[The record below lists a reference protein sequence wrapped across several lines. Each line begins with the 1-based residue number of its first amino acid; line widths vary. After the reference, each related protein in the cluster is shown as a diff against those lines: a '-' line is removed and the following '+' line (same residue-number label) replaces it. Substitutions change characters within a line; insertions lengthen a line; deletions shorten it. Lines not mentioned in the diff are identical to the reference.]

1 MSVKTPLIS
10 VIINCYNGEEFVSHA
25 IDSIL
30 AQTYERF
37 EIIFWDNQSSDR
49 SAEILKKY
57 RDTRIRYCLA
67 PKHTSLY
74 GARNAA
80 VSVSSGCLI
89 AFLDVDDWWH
99 PEKLAIQVP
108 EFDDEKIGAVYSKYW
123 KYNQESQKQYL
134 SKKGR
139 LASGWIASSLL
150 SDYQVGFLT
159 VIVRR
164 SALEKSKLKFDP
176 SFDIIGDFDM
186 MISLALEWKIKCV
199 QSPLAYYRLHSG
211 NLSKSSKEKQISE
224 YHRWLRKIE
233 LTGKGKSLFGIKLVK
248 QEVSYMEAC
257 LFLEQNNIGD
267 AFRKLLCMKL
277 SLYKF
282 KLIILIVNHVISCL
296 KVKKKSLSI

>member
-1 MSVKTPLIS
+1 MSKNAPLIS
-10 VIINCYNGEEFVSHA
+10 VVINCYNGEKFVAHA

-57 RDTRIRYCLA
+57 KDSRIKYYLA
-67 PKHTSLY
+67 PIHTSLY
-74 GARNAA
+74 EARNEA

-99 PEKLAIQVP
+99 PEKLAIQVS
-108 EFDDEKIGAVYSKYW
+108 EFSDLKVGAVYSKYW
-123 KYNQESQKQYL
+123 KYDQESQKQYL
-134 SKKGR
+134 SKKGG

-150 SDYQVGFLT
+150 RDYQVGFLT

-164 SALEKSKLKFDP
+164 SALRKSNLKFDP

-199 QSPLAYYRLHSG
+199 QLPLAYYRLHSG

-224 YHRWLRKIE
+224 YHLWLRKIE
-233 LTGKGKSLFGIKLVK
+233 LTEKDKSLFGIKLVK
-248 QEVSYMEAC
+248 QEVIYMEAC
-257 LFLEQNNIGD
+257 FFLEQNNIGE
-267 AFRKLLCMKL
+267 AFRKLLSMKL
-277 SLYKF
+277 SLYKA
-282 KLIILIVNHVISCL
+282 KLVILIVKQVILCL
-296 KVKKKSLSI
+296 KVKKKPCNS